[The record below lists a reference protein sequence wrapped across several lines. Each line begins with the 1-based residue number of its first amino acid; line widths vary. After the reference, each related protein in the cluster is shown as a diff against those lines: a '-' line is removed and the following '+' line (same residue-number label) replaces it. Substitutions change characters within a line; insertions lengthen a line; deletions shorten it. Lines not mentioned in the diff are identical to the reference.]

1 MAKKTRSGSNTPVSK
16 TAKEIAGVIRTTSK
30 RGQVSVGVYSIRK
43 KKATDLESDRIAKLF
58 VTKAVHQRLK
68 IRVANLEE
76 EVESLGKIV
85 AAVTDFAMEGHSQWV
100 FSDDRTW
107 IGALVVPCSIYLAGP
122 NDETDPAD
130 VEAGVIHFLDE
141 FVGVDRVITGE
152 IVRGSW
158 FRKIWPRIQGVAAS
172 DEVKE
177 RLKLAETAVKE
188 QMLERYA
195 AENVNQRAA
204 GAAALIESIKSEDN
218 AVILIGPL
226 AVVKTTD
233 ESGKSSVNA
242 VCLTAEQMQRAH
254 ADPKYLSSPSL
265 LLSEIINSG

>member
-1 MAKKTRSGSNTPVSK
+1 MNKKTRAVSNMSSSK

-30 RGQVSVGVYSIRK
+30 PGQGTVGVYSVRK
-43 KKATDLESDRIAKLF
+43 RKAADLESNKVAKLF

-68 IRVANLEE
+68 IRVAKLEE
-76 EVESLGKIV
+76 QIESLGRIV
-85 AAVTDFAMEGHSQWV
+85 AAVTDFALEGHAQWV
-100 FSDDRTW
+100 LSDDRTW
-107 IGALVVPCSIYLAGP
+107 IGSLVVPCSIYLAGP
-122 NDETDPAD
+122 NDETDPAE
-130 VEAGVIHFLDE
+130 VEAGVIHFLNE
-141 FVGVDRVITGE
+141 FVGVDRVISGE

-158 FRKIWPRIQGVAAS
+158 FRRIWPRIQGVASS
-172 DEVKE
+172 DEVKD

-188 QMLERYA
+188 QLLEHYA

-218 AVILIGPL
+218 AILLIGPL

-233 ESGKSSVNA
+233 ESGKSSVKA

-265 LLSEIINSG
+265 LLSEIIKSG